1 MTREDWHTIRH
12 HMRTPVLSF
21 VALLL
26 LLGVNVL
33 LGVYAPF
40 RFRNVWIVEAGVALT
55 MVLIV
60 LLVSMELLKEPPVI
74 RLFSGV
80 GFYWLLILF
89 SLTLLDYLTR

>member
-1 MTREDWHTIRH
+1 MTHEDWRTIRH
-12 HMRTPVLSF
+12 RLRSPVLCF

-40 RFRNVWIVEAGVALT
+40 RWRNIWMIEAGIAVA

-60 LLVSMELLKEPPVI
+60 LVFSMELVREPPVI
-74 RLFSGV
+74 RLFAGV
-80 GFYWLLILF
+80 GFYWLVILF